1 MDVLIWLK
9 QELELLAD
17 SNSKAHLMHYRN
29 TINTIMT
36 ELSIIS
42 NKITGMPVSEVL
54 GCQNLTIYLSLGE
67 LWEVVHNYFLRDTEY
82 SLLSHLYNVKIILSL
97 FSN

>member
-29 TINTIMT
+29 NYQYDYDR
-36 ELSIIS
+36 IIY
-42 NKITGMPVSEVL
+42 
-54 GCQNLTIYLSLGE
+54 NLQ
-67 LWEVVHNYFLRDTEY
+67 
-82 SLLSHLYNVKIILSL
+82 
-97 FSN
+97 